1 MTALVPTA
9 DLLASLILQ
18 GLAAVQAMVE
28 LQAKA
33 RAEGRD
39 ITAEELAALR
49 SADAQ
54 VRADLDAA
62 IAAHG
67 GR

>member
-1 MTALVPTA
+1 MNTVPTA
-9 DLLASLILQ
+9 ALLVSLILQ

-39 ITAEELAALR
+39 VTADELAALR
-49 SADAQ
+49 AADLS

-62 IAAHG
+62 IAVHG
-67 GR
+67 GH